1 MILIDNQFLPYAQSL
16 ISAARNE
23 IDITTYNVE
32 YTTHTRGVKLSE
44 FFRTLIAASKGGV
57 RVRFL
62 LHWRTS
68 RAGVILSTKY
78 AVREFKKKNL
88 DVRFLKNNRCC
99 HAKILI
105 VDRQVAIV
113 GSHNLSVASCYRNFE
128 VSNTISAPPALA
140 KLAEVFETNWRY
152 SLKI

>member
-1 MILIDNQFLPYAQSL
+1 MLLIDNQFLTYALNL
-16 ISAARNE
+16 ITLATSE
-23 IDITTYNVE
+23 IDIATYNVE
-32 YTTHTRGVKLSE
+32 YTTHARGIKLAE
-44 FFRTLIAASKGGV
+44 FFKTLIAARKGGV

-78 AVREFKKKNL
+78 AVREFKKENL
-88 DVRFLKNNRCC
+88 DVRFLSASRCC

-105 VDRQVAIV
+105 VDRQVAII

-128 VSNTISAPPALA
+128 VSNTIDTSPELPLLIEA
-140 KLAEVFETNWRY
+140 FENCWK
-152 SLKI
+152 SSHKI